1 MSAGRIFAAPL
12 RGPVI
17 RFRSGDG
24 FAFSAFL
31 VTDRRRDDES
41 RQRAVRQSPDGEIKP
56 PERR

>member
-1 MSAGRIFAAPL
+1 L